1 MDERNRRQLTLLREV
16 DEFLRAAKI
25 RYWLR
30 GGWALDFIIGDVT
43 RVHGDIDLVTW
54 KRHEARIRRLF
65 EDRGFSATP
74 RSVSVDFEKDRVEVN
89 VLFIEKG
96 PNVVYT
102 AGFRDDPRWS
112 EDVLADP
119 PRQFA
124 GLRCRTISPKGLLE
138 EKEKTPSWLGRPLRQ
153 KDIEAM
159 ELLRSL
165 LASGG

>member
-1 MDERNRRQLTLLREV
+1 MDDRYRQQLALLREV

-43 RVHGDIDLVTW
+43 RVHEDIDIVTW
-54 KRHEARIRRLF
+54 KRHKERIRRVF
-65 EDRGFSATP
+65 KDRGFTATP

-89 VLFIEKG
+89 VLFIEKRL
-96 PNVVYT
+96 NVVYT

-119 PRQFA
+119 PRQLA
-124 GLRCRTISPKGLLE
+124 GLSCLTISPKGLLE
-138 EKEKTPSWLGRPLRQ
+138 EKEKTPTWLGRPLRQ

-159 ELLRSL
+159 EILRSV
-165 LASGG
+165 LATGG